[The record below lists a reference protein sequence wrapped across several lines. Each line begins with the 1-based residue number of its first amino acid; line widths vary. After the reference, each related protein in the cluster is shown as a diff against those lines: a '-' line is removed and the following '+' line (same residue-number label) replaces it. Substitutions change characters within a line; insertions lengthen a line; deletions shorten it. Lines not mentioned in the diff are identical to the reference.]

1 LHVQIVPVLAQGQ
14 ERNQL
19 PVRNVAE
26 QVKCVV
32 FAKACSDKWSPQ
44 VLVVGAG
51 EWALS
56 LSRHV
61 QSVLAKAARPRV
73 SRTQSMYLA
82 ASTLA
87 KLCASPDAVLWVLA
101 AELLVICTCTL
112 QLHNTRS
119 MFEKMTTLFVT
130 FH

>member
-1 LHVQIVPVLAQGQ
+1 
-14 ERNQL
+14 
-19 PVRNVAE
+19 
-26 QVKCVV
+26 
-32 FAKACSDKWSPQ
+32 
-44 VLVVGAG
+44 
-51 EWALS
+51 
-56 LSRHV
+56 
-61 QSVLAKAARPRV
+61 
-73 SRTQSMYLA
+73 MYLA

>member
-19 PVRNVAE
+19 PVRNAAVQA
-26 QVKCVV
+26 KCVV
-32 FAKACSDKWSPQ
+32 FAKACWARWSLP
-44 VLVVGAG
+44 VLVVAVVA
-51 EWALS
+51 WAQS
-56 LSRHV
+56 LSHHV
-61 QSVLAKAARPRV
+61 QSVLVKAARRRV
-73 SRTQSMYLA
+73 SHTQSMSLVVSIQA
-82 ASTLA
+82 RQ
-87 KLCASPDAVLWVLA
+87 CASPDAVLWVLA